1 MAASEDHGG
10 VDQDA
15 ADAAEAVASFQ
26 AMIADVA
33 AAAGKVRQRASADN
47 KMPLHLLQVAKAKAG
62 ACLEIGCALQSDG
75 VLDAGADAFIEPLRA
90 FIDTTER
97 FMVRAWVWREA
108 ATAVEALRETFEWM
122 RTQMEEVIAG
132 AESAAQPTVYQ
143 GITVRCDGNSV
154 VTSVRIDEQALA
166 EHTHAGLSRAVTQAM
181 QTCHDQMNTTM
192 MAKLRTV
199 DGDEPDRSD
208 QQPTAETGVAEFVE
222 TYGSG
227 QLSVAVDIRARPV
240 MCQITPE
247 AAAWDLSVL
256 GERITWLCRL
266 AQLTA
271 QFDRFQPYNQAG
283 KYGHIGPVEADID
296 ACRTALT

>member
-1 MAASEDHGG
+1 MAASEDRDG
-10 VDQDA
+10 VGQDA
-15 ADAAEAVASFQ
+15 MDAAEAVASFQ
-26 AMIADVA
+26 SMIADVA

-47 KMPLHLLQVAKAKAG
+47 KMPLHLLQVAKAKAR

-75 VLDAGADAFIEPLRA
+75 VLDAGADVFIERLRA

-97 FMVRAWVWREA
+97 FMVRAGLFREA
-108 ATAVEALRETFEWM
+108 ATAVEALRVRFEWM
-122 RTQMEEVIAG
+122 RTQMDEVIAE
-132 AESAAQPTVYQ
+132 AESAAQPTVYH

-154 VTSVRIDEQALA
+154 VTSVRIDDQALA
-166 EHTHAGLSRAVTQAM
+166 EYTHAGLSRAVTQAM

-192 MAKLRTV
+192 LTKLSTV
-199 DGDEPDRSD
+199 DGDEPDRGD
-208 QQPTAETGVAEFVE
+208 QPPISGAEFVE

-271 QFDRFQPYNQAG
+271 QFDLFQSYNQAG